1 MIITCPVCLTKFRLE
16 DERIPEGGA
25 KARCSKCQ
33 HVFQV
38 QRAAPPEQSFFSQG
52 ESSPDFEELEK
63 YKEPSPRHFLRWKW
77 AILALLIFII
87 VGATGLIFYLG
98 RDRAGVKALPSFS
111 AVGQYLSDK
120 ATALKKVSFSLPLLK
135 KYFGMGDQAE
145 GSFSLEKVRGYY
157 LENTNLPK
165 VFVVE
170 GEAVNH
176 WRESR
181 SFIKV
186 KGVLLDSK
194 GNKVQEKE
202 AYCGNILS
210 EKDLREMS
218 RGVIEKSLS
227 SQFGISFS
235 NVNILPNKGV
245 PFMIVF
251 LDLPPEG
258 SQSKPARE
266 PGGKPGE
273 APPTLSDFTVEVTGS
288 QKGSK

>member
-1 MIITCPVCLTKFRLE
+1 MTITCPVCLTKFRLDE
-16 DERIPEGGA
+16 ERIPEGGA

-38 QRAAPPEQSFFSQG
+38 QKLVPPKESFFSQG
-52 ESSPDFEELEK
+52 ESSAEFEESEK
-63 YKEPSPRHFLRWKW
+63 YEEPPSRRFLWRKW
-77 AILALLIFII
+77 AIPALLII
-87 VGATGLIFYLG
+87 VVAAGLIFSLRIG
-98 RDRAGVKALPSFS
+98 RKGGAPFS

-120 ATALKKVSFSLPLLK
+120 ATAFKKISLSLPVFK
-135 KYFGMGDQAE
+135 KYFGMGDQSD
-145 GSFSLEKVRGYY
+145 GFISLEKVRGYY
-157 LENTNLPK
+157 LENTNLSK

-176 WRESR
+176 WKESR

-194 GNKVQEKE
+194 GNKVREEE

-210 EKDLREMS
+210 EKDLKEMS
-218 RGVIEKSLS
+218 RGAIEKSLS

-235 NVNILPNKGV
+235 NVNILPNKSV

-258 SQSKPARE
+258 PPSKSVQE

-273 APPTLSDFTVEVTGS
+273 VPSPLSDFTVEVTSS